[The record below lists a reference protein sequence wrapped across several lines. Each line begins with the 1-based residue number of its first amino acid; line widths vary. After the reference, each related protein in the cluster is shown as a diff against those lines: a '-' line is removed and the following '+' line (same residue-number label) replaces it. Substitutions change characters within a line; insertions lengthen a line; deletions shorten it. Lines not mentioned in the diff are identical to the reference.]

1 MVHHLQ
7 GCRPVLGAS
16 PALASEEVLPL
27 HEQSAAGERV
37 HLVEEAV
44 VVGDLLALLD
54 GADGAQDARVAL
66 VVAHRVLG
74 AAVVGQAHRG
84 VDGAAYPAVLVLA
97 PAGGHQVADRV
108 GVARAENQSDPT
120 FNFISLAS
128 NVI

>member
-1 MVHHLQ
+1 M
-7 GCRPVLGAS
+7 
-16 PALASEEVLPL
+16 
-27 HEQSAAGERV
+27 

-44 VVGDLLALLD
+44 VVGDLLALVD

-66 VVAHRVLG
+66 VVAQGVLG

-84 VDGAAYPAVLVLA
+84 VDRAAYPEVLVLA
-97 PAGGHQVADRV
+97 PANGHQVADRV

-120 FNFISLAS
+120 FNFIFLAS